1 MLYRYTNLFVARL
14 MFFFRSPWLVSSLTS
29 PWFVSSRTNSII
41 YSIVLFLITTNIC
54 AQNNATVFGVVRNG
68 NIRVEAASVGVEGTT
83 LGTITNVNGYF
94 ELQIPANAT
103 TKLVIQLLGYKKQT
117 LVIDALKPN
126 ERKQLDVPLEVDVKQ
141 FGDVIIEDKTE
152 RRTTLMRI
160 DPKTIRVLVNPNGS
174 LESILKTL
182 PGVVSNNELSSTYS
196 VRGGSFDENLVYVND
211 IEVYRPFLVR
221 SGQQEGLSFAYS
233 NMVSSIQFSAGGFDA
248 KYGDK
253 MSSVLDIKYRKA
265 TSFAGSASAGILG
278 GNLHVEGCSPN
289 HRFTYQLGA
298 RHKQNSYLLKSLE
311 TKGDYKPRFTDV
323 QTYLTYDVTENFELA
338 FLGNLAQN
346 NYLFTPTNRTTDFGT
361 LQQFLRFTVYYD
373 GQEKNQ
379 YTTST
384 AALTATF
391 KPNSRTKLKFISSNF
406 TTVEEENNNTQGQYS
421 IDEVETTPGSATLGD
436 TKFNRGV
443 GTFLNHTRN
452 QLNARVT
459 YLEHKGSY
467 KANRMEHLWGARIQQ
482 ERITDHINE
491 WQYNDSSGYGI
502 PYSSNVLKLPYV
514 LKSDLQLQSTRLSGY
529 YQNNFN
535 INDSSIFGI
544 SAGVRFSYWDVNHQL
559 TVSPRATLSILPKW
573 EKNYAFRLSTGIY
586 NQPPFYREMRN
597 FQGQLNTALKAQQS
611 IHFVGAMD
619 HTFKL
624 WKRPFKLTT
633 EAYYK
638 VLNNLVPYE
647 VDNVRLRYFATNNSR
662 GYAYGADAKLNG
674 EFVKNAES
682 WFSLSYL
689 KTAENITDDSYYTYY
704 NKSGEKILSGY
715 TFDNLRADSL
725 QQTPGYIRRPTDQR
739 VTLGIFFQDYVE
751 RFPWIKMNLNLVYG
765 SGLPYGPPTHLKYQ
779 QVLSMRPYRR
789 VDIGTAFM
797 IKDDTKE
804 YKNKGVLRAIKGMW
818 INIDVFNVLGLQNE
832 VSVTWIK
839 DISNHLYPVPNNL
852 SARLVNFKLSVVF

>member
-1 MLYRYTNLFVARL
+1 MYKIIAFVVT
-14 MFFFRSPWLVSSLTS
+14 FIF
-29 PWFVSSRTNSII
+29 
-41 YSIVLFLITTNIC
+41 C
-54 AQNNATVFGVVRNG
+54 ATAMAQSTATVYGVVRNG
-68 NIRVEAASVGVEGTT
+68 NTRIADALVGVEGTALST
-83 LGTITNVNGYF
+83 TTNVNGYF
-94 ELQIPANAT
+94 ELQIPAS
-103 TKLVIQLLGYKKQT
+103 TKTKIAIQLLGYKSYNII
-117 LVIDALKPN
+117 VNALQAN
-126 ERKQLDVPLEVDVKQ
+126 ERKQLEVALEPDIKDL
-141 FGDVIIEDKTE
+141 GEAIIIDKGQA
-152 RRTTLMRI
+152 RSTLTRI

-233 NMVSSIQFSAGGFDA
+233 NMVSNIQFSAGGFDA

-265 TSFAGSASAGILG
+265 TTFGGSASAGILG
-278 GNLHVEGCSPN
+278 GNLHIEGCSKN

-298 RHKQNSYLLKSLE
+298 RHKQNSYLLKTLE

-346 NYLFTPTNRTTDFGT
+346 NYLFTPTTRTTDFGT

-373 GQEKNQ
+373 GQEKNA

-384 AALTATF
+384 AALTATYS
-391 KPNSRTKLKFISSNF
+391 PNKNTKLKFISSNF
-406 TTVEEENNNTQGQYS
+406 NTVEEENNNTQGQYS
-421 IDEVETTPGSATLGD
+421 IDEVETTPGSSNLGD
-436 TKFNRGV
+436 VKFNRGI

-459 YLEHKGSY
+459 YVEHKGTHTH
-467 KANRMEHLWGARIQQ
+467 KRMEHLWGVRLQQ
-482 ERITDHINE
+482 ENITDHISE
-491 WQYNDSSGYGI
+491 WQYNDSSGYLI
-502 PYSSNVLKLPYV
+502 PYSANVVQLPYV
-514 LKSDLQLQSTRLSGY
+514 LKSDLKLQSTRISGY
-529 YQNNFN
+529 YQNKFN
-535 INDSSIFGI
+535 TNDSSIYGF
-544 SAGVRFSYWDVNHQL
+544 STGVRFSYWNVNKQL
-559 TVSPRATLSILPKW
+559 LISPRATLSIIPKW
-573 EKNYAFRLSTGIY
+573 EKKFAFRVSSGVY
-586 NQPPFYREMRN
+586 NQPPFYREMRD
-597 FQGQLNTALKAQQS
+597 FKGQLNTSLKAQQS

-619 HTFKL
+619 HIFTL

-638 VLNNLVPYE
+638 ILNNLVPYE
-647 VDNVRLRYFATNNSR
+647 VDNVRLRYFATNNSK

-689 KTAENITDDSYYTYY
+689 KTAENLTDDSYYNYY
-704 NKSGEKILSGY
+704 NKSGEKIFAGY
-715 TFDNLRADSL
+715 TFDDVKADSI

-739 VTLGIFFQDYVE
+739 ITLGIFFQDYIE
-751 RFPWIKMNLNLVYG
+751 RFPWIKMNLNLVFG
-765 SGLPYGPPTHLKYQ
+765 SGMPYGPPTQKKYQ

-804 YKNKGVLRAIKGMW
+804 YKNKGALRFIKGMW
-818 INIDVFNVLGLQNE
+818 INVDVFNVLGLENE

-852 SARLVNFKLSVVF
+852 SARLINFKLSVVF